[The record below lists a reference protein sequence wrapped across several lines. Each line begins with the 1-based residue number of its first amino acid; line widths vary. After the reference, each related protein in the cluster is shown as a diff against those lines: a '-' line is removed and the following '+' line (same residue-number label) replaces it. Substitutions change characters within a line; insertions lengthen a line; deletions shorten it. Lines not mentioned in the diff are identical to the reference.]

1 MLALHDRL
9 LFTPILSLQ
18 TGAPLARTK
27 QPIIDPRELKI
38 VAFYCEG
45 PHITEP
51 AVLHTDDIRELSG
64 MGIIVDDA
72 DSIMAPDQLV
82 RLQEVIDFHFE
93 LIGKQIID
101 TRKRKL
107 GKVED
112 YSVDL
117 DSFYIIKIKVRQS
130 LLKNFMGANMLI
142 DRTQIVEIN
151 DKHIVVNANEVKA
164 PTKKPAGVQQIIENP
179 FRGHPQPGPNTI
191 ESNRN

>member
-45 PHITEP
+45 PHVTEP

-130 LLKNFMGANMLI
+130 LFKNFMGANLLI

-151 DKHIVVNANEVKA
+151 DKHIVVNANEVNA
-164 PTKKPAGVQQIIENP
+164 PTKKPAGAQPIIENP
-179 FRGHPQPGPNTI
+179 FRSHPQPGPNTI

>member
-27 QPIIDPRELKI
+27 QLIIDPRQLKV

-45 PHITEP
+45 PHVTEP
-51 AVLHTDDIRELSG
+51 AILHTDDIRELSG
-64 MGIIVDDA
+64 MGIIVDNA

-82 RLQEVIDFHFE
+82 RLQEIINFHFE

-101 TRKRKL
+101 THKRKL

-112 YSVDL
+112 YSIDL

-130 LLKNFMGANMLI
+130 LLKNFMGANLLI

-151 DKHIVVNANEVKA
+151 DKFIVVNANDTKA
-164 PTKKPAGVQQIIENP
+164 PARKPDGKPIIENP
-179 FRGHPQPGPNTI
+179 FRNSHPQPGANTI
-191 ESNRN
+191 ESNQN